1 MISIG
6 EGGARCAKEA
16 PQCSGLLQEAVV
28 IIVPR
33 EYGRQEPEVLNDGL
47 NNLVRYLSQSAFGT
61 IQCIVA
67 WPWKGGGHTLYQVAH
82 EHDRMNRTTA
92 IKHLKRFNSSSL
104 LYILL
109 SEVTIL
115 NGGSDIPIAWEGHCY
130 FYNSPL
136 RKQVKIYLLFLFTK
150 QKSDKRAEEN
160 SRETSC
166 CEA

>member
-47 NNLVRYLSQSAFGT
+47 NNLVHYLSQSAFGT

-67 WPWKGGGHTLYQVAH
+67 
-82 EHDRMNRTTA
+82 
-92 IKHLKRFNSSSL
+92 
-104 LYILL
+104 
-109 SEVTIL
+109 
-115 NGGSDIPIAWEGHCY
+115 
-130 FYNSPL
+130 
-136 RKQVKIYLLFLFTK
+136 
-150 QKSDKRAEEN
+150 
-160 SRETSC
+160 
-166 CEA
+166 